1 MGELTT
7 AALRTMNTNHGA
19 AAVMEKIQ
27 DPFQS
32 EAVTVIQRVE

>member
-1 MGELTT
+1 MEELTVAT
-7 AALRTMNTNHGA
+7 LGTMNTNHGV

-32 EAVTVIQRVE
+32 KAATVIQRVE